1 MKGIMA
7 TREEKNSFSN
17 IILER
22 AEVLGTD
29 HLDAMVTYCEEN
41 DLEIEVA
48 VTLVNEV
55 LKSRIH
61 LDAQELRY
69 MPRSAQLPI

>member
-1 MKGIMA
+1 MKYIMA
-7 TREEKNSFSN
+7 TREEKNMFSN

-22 AEVLGTD
+22 ALTLSTD

-48 VTLVNEV
+48 CTLINEV
-55 LKSRIH
+55 LKSRIQQ
-61 LDAQELRY
+61 DAQDLRY
-69 MPRSAQLPI
+69 MPKTSRLPL

>member
-1 MKGIMA
+1 MKYIMA

-22 AEVLGTD
+22 AEMLSTD

-48 VTLVNEV
+48 CTLINEV
-55 LKSRIH
+55 LKSRIQQ
-61 LDAQELRY
+61 DAQDLRY
-69 MPRSAQLPI
+69 MPKTSRLPI